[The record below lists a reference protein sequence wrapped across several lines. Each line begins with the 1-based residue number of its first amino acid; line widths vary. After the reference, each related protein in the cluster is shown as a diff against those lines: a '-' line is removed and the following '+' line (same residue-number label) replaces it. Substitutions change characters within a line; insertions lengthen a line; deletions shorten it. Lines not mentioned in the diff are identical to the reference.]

1 MSGEDDLRAL
11 HGYECPD
18 CGWAQ
23 KPHPTYGWQ
32 DRDDRAVEVHK
43 TQLCPG
49 GYQPCSQECNGCPTC
64 DPGLATPAEP
74 ARESDGVG
82 LREVIDAVLA
92 CLPMSD
98 DGTGHVVDCG
108 YDDEATPTCGC
119 YSLPG
124 RIAEAIEP
132 WLAARV
138 AEAGARALEEAAER
152 GPIHFA
158 MTHVSPRWRGYNH
171 LVTTDWLRSE
181 AARIGAKR

>member
-1 MSGEDDLRAL
+1 MSGEDDLRARL
-11 HGYECPD
+11 GAHQRTT
-18 CGWAQ
+18 A
-23 KPHPTYGWQ
+23 
-32 DRDDRAVEVHK
+32 
-43 TQLCPG
+43 PG
-49 GYQPCSQECNGCPTC
+49 GPCLCGKWPVNGREVE
-64 DPGLATPAEP
+64 DGVDWIDHLMSILATPAEP

-82 LREVIDAVLA
+82 LRPVVDAVLA

-138 AEAGARALEEAAER
+138 AEAGARALEKAADEMEFVIAEGDVAEVAAPVQGER
-152 GPIHFA
+152 GRDSVVARRDALYEEPH
-158 MTHVSPRWRGYNH
+158 T
-171 LVTTDWLRSE
+171 WLRDR
-181 AARIGAKR
+181 ARDLGGAS